1 VYKDQYDIFL
11 NENSG
16 RRVYSFAVKTSTKR
30 EVGTQVFKLG
40 DWNNVYRIVKL
51 QAVEPR
57 YLIQLGDDRKT
68 QKWMITEDLE
78 FDLSMNDQVRY

>member
-1 VYKDQYDIFL
+1 
-11 NENSG
+11 
-16 RRVYSFAVKTSTKR
+16 
-30 EVGTQVFKLG
+30 
-40 DWNNVYRIVKL
+40 
-51 QAVEPR
+51 VEPR

>member
-1 VYKDQYDIFL
+1 MRSLEKPL
-11 NENSG
+11 PSG
-16 RRVYSFAVKTSTKR
+16 RGVVTASTKR

-40 DWNNVYRIVKL
+40 DWDNVYRIVKL
-51 QAVEPR
+51 RAVEPR

-78 FDLSMNDQVRY
+78 FDLSISDLVRY